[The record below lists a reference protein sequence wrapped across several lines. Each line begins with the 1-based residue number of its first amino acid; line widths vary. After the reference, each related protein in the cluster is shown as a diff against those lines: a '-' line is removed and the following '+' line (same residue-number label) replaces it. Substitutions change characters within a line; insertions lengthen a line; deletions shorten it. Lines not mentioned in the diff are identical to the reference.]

1 MKKGLRNVVGEVYLE
16 KIKITPL
23 VGDQVV
29 FQADN
34 PTEGYVLEVFDRK
47 MNLLDLLLLMSIKRS
62 LCSLQ

>member
-16 KIKITPL
+16 NKITPL

-47 MNLLDLLLLMSIKRS
+47 
-62 LCSLQ
+62 